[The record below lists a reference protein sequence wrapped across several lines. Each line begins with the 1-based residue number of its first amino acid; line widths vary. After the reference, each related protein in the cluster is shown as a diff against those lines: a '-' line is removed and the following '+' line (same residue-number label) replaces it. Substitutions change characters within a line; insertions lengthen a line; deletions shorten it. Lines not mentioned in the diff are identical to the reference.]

1 MKNNG
6 TKFIVVDPRYS
17 DTAQSLA
24 DQWIPLLPTT
34 DNALMD
40 AMMYVIVTENL
51 HDKAFID
58 KYVVGFD
65 EDHMPEGG
73 AS

>member
-1 MKNNG
+1 MKNKG

-40 AMMYVIVTENL
+40 AMICHCSENL
-51 HDKAFID
+51 HDKPLLINMSLVLMKRICQKVFLL
-58 KYVVGFD
+58 
-65 EDHMPEGG
+65 
-73 AS
+73 